1 MKRIISFILKAA
13 ILIQALTFGAC
24 APEIAEEAA
33 EGLVIKS
40 FMPVAVMPGCEM
52 SITGNGFEDVVSVV
66 FPDGIEVTDFKI
78 VTDNLIN
85 VIVPSGIV
93 QEGGKLIVVT
103 PDGKAESH
111 VSMRPARPVVKSLD
125 PGDEIKPGKTLTIK
139 GEDMEYVTEVIF
151 PGKEEGETVSVQS
164 MDFLR
169 KSPDNVKVIVPDG
182 IFNGI
187 AALSVKIADG
197 RSLTTP
203 EITLTSGPSAD
214 DNYIFCTIK
223 SAAVDRYITRNP
235 SATTPIIQDRTGGK
249 DQEFVFIPVDGE
261 YGTYY
266 LKNVGSEEYLS
277 IGSEYEWRM
286 GWYADPSEAPK
297 PENAKFQVFPLEGT
311 DGYYRIHVLGSIDL
325 GLDSTGDW
333 SEVYSNKSDKS
344 NPYYQWVINKTS
356 GPDFAD
362 PNAAPPV
369 EEGPKVLWEGA
380 QEPDPDDSG
389 WVNLYLTSEELTGL
403 SVGSILRMYFTPT
416 EGQWQQLDYRDGND
430 GAVAGYECAG
440 MDGFPTFADGYIDLE
455 VTQELFDRI
464 SVTGISFRGFW
475 FTITKIELIGGGQT
489 PPTPPVESSNILFE
503 GAQEPDPNDNGWV
516 NLHIGADK
524 LGNLAVGHILR
535 MHFTP
540 TEGQWQQLDY
550 RDGNDGAIAGY
561 EWAGM
566 DGFPTFADGYIDLEV
581 TQDIYD
587 RISATGISF
596 RGFWFTITKVEI
608 IGEIVTPPA
617 TGDENFIWEGSKHLS
632 WDGMGDLSWG
642 GYDWTTVTAG
652 TILTA
657 YYELDSDQTYW
668 QIVFAKAD
676 GWKPL
681 PSSEAI
687 VEGGV
692 IGLEAGS
699 DKYEFTLTEDDVNDL
714 INGQGLVI
722 NGTNFTLTGLS
733 LK

>member
-203 EITLTSGPSAD
+203 EITMTSGPSAD

-380 QEPDPDDSG
+380 QEPNPDDSG
-389 WVNLYLTSEELTGL
+389 WVSLYLTSEELTGL

-430 GAVAGYECAG
+430 GAV
-440 MDGFPTFADGYIDLE
+440 
-455 VTQELFDRI
+455 
-464 SVTGISFRGFW
+464 
-475 FTITKIELIGGGQT
+475 
-489 PPTPPVESSNILFE
+489 
-503 GAQEPDPNDNGWV
+503 
-516 NLHIGADK
+516 
-524 LGNLAVGHILR
+524 
-535 MHFTP
+535 
-540 TEGQWQQLDY
+540 
-550 RDGNDGAIAGY
+550 AGY

-681 PSSEAI
+681 PSSESI

-714 INGQGLVI
+714 INGYGLVI

>member
-13 ILIQALTFGAC
+13 ILIQAVTFGAC
-24 APEIAEEAA
+24 TPEIAEEAA

-52 SITGNGFEDVVSVV
+52 TITGNGFEDVVSVV

-78 VTDNLIN
+78 VTDNMIN
-85 VIVPSGIV
+85 VTVPSGIV
-93 QEGGKLIVVT
+93 QEGGKLVVVT

-111 VSMRPARPVVKSLD
+111 VSMRPAKPVVRSLD

-151 PGKEEGETVSVQS
+151 PGKEEGETVSILS

-182 IFNGI
+182 IFSGI

-197 RSLTTP
+197 RTLATP
-203 EITLTSGPSAD
+203 EITMTSGPSPD

-235 SATTPIIQDRTGGK
+235 SASTPIIQDKTGGK

-297 PENAKFQVFPLEGT
+297 PENAKFQVFPIEGT

-325 GLDSTGDW
+325 GLDSTDDW

-369 EEGPKVLWEGA
+369 EEGPKVLWEGV
-380 QEPDPDDSG
+380 QEPNPDDSG
-389 WVNLYLTSEELTGL
+389 WVSLSLTSENLTGL

-430 GAVAGYECAG
+430 GAVAGYEWAG

-475 FTITKIELIGGGQT
+475 FTITKIELIGGA
-489 PPTPPVESSNILFE
+489 
-503 GAQEPDPNDNGWV
+503 AQEPP
-516 NLHIGADK
+516 
-524 LGNLAVGHILR
+524 
-535 MHFTP
+535 
-540 TEGQWQQLDY
+540 
-550 RDGNDGAIAGY
+550 AG
-561 EWAGM
+561 G
-566 DGFPTFADGYIDLEV
+566 
-581 TQDIYD
+581 
-587 RISATGISF
+587 
-596 RGFWFTITKVEI
+596 
-608 IGEIVTPPA
+608 GEET
-617 TGDENFIWEGSKHLS
+617 FIWEGSVYIEWS
-632 WDGMGDLSWG
+632 GMDELSWG
-642 GYDWTTVTAG
+642 KYDWSTVTPG

-657 YYELDSDQTYW
+657 YVELSPDYDYW
-668 QIVFAKAD
+668 QIRFAKGN
-676 GWKPL
+676 GWSSL
-681 PSSEAI
+681 PTGLEMGDNIPMEAGTTQIGITLSEADLDEL
-687 VEGGV
+687 VNQGG
-692 IGLEAGS
+692 
-699 DKYEFTLTEDDVNDL
+699 L
-714 INGQGLVI
+714 II
-722 NGTNFTLTGLS
+722 TGTNFTLTGLS

>member
-85 VIVPSGIV
+85 VTVPSGIV

-203 EITLTSGPSAD
+203 EITMTSGPSAD

-277 IGSEYEWRM
+277 IGSENEWRM

-380 QEPDPDDSG
+380 QEPNPDDSG
-389 WVNLYLTSEELTGL
+389 WVSLYLTSEELTGL

-430 GAVAGYECAG
+430 GAV
-440 MDGFPTFADGYIDLE
+440 
-455 VTQELFDRI
+455 
-464 SVTGISFRGFW
+464 
-475 FTITKIELIGGGQT
+475 
-489 PPTPPVESSNILFE
+489 
-503 GAQEPDPNDNGWV
+503 
-516 NLHIGADK
+516 
-524 LGNLAVGHILR
+524 
-535 MHFTP
+535 
-540 TEGQWQQLDY
+540 
-550 RDGNDGAIAGY
+550 AGY

-681 PSSEAI
+681 PSSESI